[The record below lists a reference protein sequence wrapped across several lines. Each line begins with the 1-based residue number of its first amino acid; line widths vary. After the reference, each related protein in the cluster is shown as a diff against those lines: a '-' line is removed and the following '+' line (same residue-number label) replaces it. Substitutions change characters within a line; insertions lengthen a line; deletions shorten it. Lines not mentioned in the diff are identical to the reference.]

1 MSIKNK
7 NQIAITSFS
16 HIFFIIFSI
25 LCILPFVLLISIS
38 LSKEAD
44 IVKYGYSFIPKNIDF
59 LAYKIVFLNPQQL
72 IDSYKVTIMS
82 TLVGT
87 FFSLLVM
94 SLVAYALSR
103 TDFKYRKVVTFYLFF
118 TMLFNGGLVPSYILI
133 SQYLKLTDTFWVL
146 VIPGLVN
153 VWYIILLRTFFQ
165 SIPPSI
171 FESAKIDGASEF
183 TIFFKIVIH
192 LSKPALA
199 TIALFGV
206 LIRWND
212 WFTALLYIKNEK
224 LLTLQYLLQRIILEM
239 QLLNDANQNLPQ
251 ELLINTQ
258 IPTES
263 LRMAMVILVA
273 GPMLVVFP
281 FFQKYFVKGLTVGSV
296 KG

>member
-1 MSIKNK
+1 MAIKNK
-7 NQIAITSFS
+7 NNLAIPSFS

-59 LAYKIVFLNPQQL
+59 SAYKIVFLNPEQL

-82 TLVGT
+82 TAVGT
-87 FFSLLVM
+87 FLSLLVM
-94 SLVAYALSR
+94 SLAAYPLSR

-118 TMLFNGGLVPSYILI
+118 TMLFNGGLVPSYILN
-133 SQYLKLTDTFWVL
+133 SQYLKLSDTFWIL
-146 VIPGLVN
+146 VIPTLVN
-153 VWYIILLRTFFQ
+153 AWHVILLRTFFQ

-183 TIFFKIVIH
+183 TIYYKIVIH

-199 TIALFGV
+199 TIGLFGV
-206 LIRWND
+206 LMRWND
-212 WFTALLYIKNEK
+212 WFTALLYIRNQK

-239 QLLNDANQNLPQ
+239 RLLEDASQNLPQ
-251 ELLINTQ
+251 DLLVNAK

-263 LRMAMVILVA
+263 LRMAMVVLVA